1 MFWFPTADP
10 PVFIPQPLLSCSC
23 TAACVLCCAA
33 LLQSSWLGLLVLFDK
48 NLQGCLWWRY
58 PGSALLSALGNAL
71 FLVSSGGL
79 SCTARPGCLP
89 QASRS
94 PWHPPVLCQ
103 LCPQAAALLGTRGL
117 PGFGLGAQSG
127 LLKGQTPGSFMQRNG
142 AVAMHVKPDQSAG
155 VWAVPSGHC
164 TGELSL
170 RGAGAEPGHCPVP
183 CWVSW
188 GPAALAWSQLHPR
201 LPQGWGR
208 AAAAQCLLLLKP
220 IDWTF

>member
-23 TAACVLCCAA
+23 TAARVLCCAA

-94 PWHPPVLCQ
+94 PWHPPCAV
-103 LCPQAAALLGTRGL
+103 PALSPGCSPAGDTRAPRLWAWSTVWFVKRTNPREFHAEKWSCCHAREARSKCRGL
-117 PGFGLGAQSG
+117 G
-127 LLKGQTPGSFMQRNG
+127 
-142 AVAMHVKPDQSAG
+142 
-155 VWAVPSGHC
+155 C
-164 TGELSL
+164 
-170 RGAGAEPGHCPVP
+170 
-183 CWVSW
+183 
-188 GPAALAWSQLHPR
+188 AL
-201 LPQGWGR
+201 
-208 AAAAQCLLLLKP
+208 
-220 IDWTF
+220 